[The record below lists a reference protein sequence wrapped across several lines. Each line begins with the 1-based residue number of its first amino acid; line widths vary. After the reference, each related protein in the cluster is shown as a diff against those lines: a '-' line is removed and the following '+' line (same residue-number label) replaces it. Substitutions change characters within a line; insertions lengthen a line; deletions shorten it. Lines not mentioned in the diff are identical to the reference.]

1 VREILPRGEAHTV
14 VCHYL
19 FDQTDQGRKV

>member
-1 VREILPRGEAHTV
+1 MLVGIELKLQTV

-19 FDQTDQGRKV
+19 FHANTR